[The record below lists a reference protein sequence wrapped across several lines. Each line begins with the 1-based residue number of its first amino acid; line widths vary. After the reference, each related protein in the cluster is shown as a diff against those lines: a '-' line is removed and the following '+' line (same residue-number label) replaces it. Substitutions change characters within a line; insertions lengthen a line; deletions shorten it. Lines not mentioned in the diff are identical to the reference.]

1 MDAPGRLS
9 DACREGGRHAH
20 CYDGRMSRWI
30 LRAAIVLVVAL
41 GPVLVVVLRHGRT
54 PQPPALP
61 DPAGLDPLVA
71 RLVEEMVGLVRS
83 RPRDADAWARLAMVC
98 HAHQIID
105 AAERCYRQT
114 LRLDRGDA
122 PSWYNLARVLAHQGA
137 FDEALDGLDR
147 AIALEPGY
155 APLYCQRGE
164 WLLQLG
170 RLEPAE
176 AAFRRAAE
184 LDRAGV
190 AAICGLA
197 RVRLQQR
204 RYKDAAALLVP
215 LVVADDDAPGERLYV
230 RSLLGRAYRGLGRGD
245 EADRLLAAA
254 SSSGP
259 TLLAPAPDD
268 PWARRV
274 DLVKTGYAPELLRA
288 EAMIQA
294 GQAAATIPRLREV
307 VATYGPDRHALN
319 VLAGAYAAA
328 GRRDDAIRTLRELL
342 EHDPVYVTGHLNL
355 ATQLERTGDL
365 DRALAA
371 VRSALA
377 VEPRPDA
384 LATEARLLARRGDLP
399 GAVIAYERA
408 LAAGADAP
416 EHRLAFAH
424 VLDRTGRPQ
433 EAVRLYREL
442 LDEHPA
448 LAAAHAGLASAL
460 AALSEFDEARRALWR
475 ARQLAPDDPFVTQ
488 SARRVDALERGGP

>member
-1 MDAPGRLS
+1 MLQLPNAGPRVKLK
-9 DACREGGRHAH
+9 
-20 CYDGRMSRWI
+20 RMKPRIFKTSRWTR
-30 LRAAIVLVVAL
+30 LAAIVLVVAL
-41 GPVLVVVLRHGRT
+41 GTVLVVVSRHGRT

-71 RLVEEMVGLVRS
+71 RLVEETVGLVRS
-83 RPRDADAWARLAMVC
+83 RPRDAEAWARLAMVC
-98 HAHQIID
+98 HAHQIVD
-105 AAERCYRQT
+105 AAEHCYRQT
-114 LRLDRGDA
+114 LLLDRRDA
-122 PSWYNLARVLAHQGA
+122 PSWYNLARVLAHRGA
-137 FDEALDGLDR
+137 FDDALDGLDR
-147 AIALEPGY
+147 ASALEPGY
-155 APLYCQRGE
+155 APLYWQRGE

-176 AAFRRAAE
+176 AAFRQAAE
-184 LDRAGV
+184 LDLAGV

-204 RYKDAAALLVP
+204 RYKDAATLLAP
-215 LVVADDDAPGERLYV
+215 LVTVGDAAPGERLYL
-230 RSLLGRAYRGLGRGD
+230 RSLLGRAYRGLDRGD
-245 EADRLLAAA
+245 EADRLLAVA
-254 SSSGP
+254 SSSEP
-259 TLLAPAPDD
+259 TLVAPAPDD

-274 DLVKTGYAPELLRA
+274 DLVKTGYALELLRA

-294 GQAAATIPRLREV
+294 GQATATISRLREI

-328 GRRDDAIRTLRELL
+328 GRGDEAIRTLRELL
-342 EHDPVYVTGHLNL
+342 AHDPVYVTGHLNL
-355 ATQLERTGDL
+355 ATQFERTGDL

-384 LATEARLLARRGDLP
+384 LATEARLLALRGDLP
-399 GAVIAYERA
+399 EAAIAYERA

-442 LDEHPA
+442 LDEYPA
-448 LAAAHAGLASAL
+448 LATAYAGLASAL

-475 ARQLAPDDPFVTQ
+475 AEQLAPNDPFVIQ
-488 SARRVDALERGGP
+488 SARRVAELERGDP